1 MGRKSINPDFKTTI
15 YFGMKPLTEEE
26 ILNKLRSDRN
36 ISLKFNRTGIIH
48 SKDYSF
54 ITKVTFSEYDK
65 NCVEGKKTDEEQI
78 QAKKNLKVVED
89 YFNSQFPS
97 NTTPYKLNFAE
108 RNDNECA
115 IFNKNKYSTLAAVQ
129 QKLEEIF
136 G

>member
-1 MGRKSINPDFKTTI
+1 MGQKSINPDFKTTI

-26 ILNKLRSDRN
+26 ILNKLKSDRN
-36 ISLKFNRTGIIH
+36 IFLNFNRTEIIH

-65 NCVEGKKTDEEQI
+65 NCVEGKKTEEEQA

-89 YFNSQFPS
+89 YFNSQLPS
-97 NTTPYKLNFAE
+97 SSFPYKLNFAE

-115 IFNKNKYSTLAAVQ
+115 IFNQNKYSTLAVQ